1 MWTVMVFTWNSYFN
15 VKSRIIPCDEKYI
28 TSKQIILAIVVV
40 LDIIYGSYMTTLR
53 QHNFDTSYSVVDDV
67 GPYMFVLISVNY
79 CIDYCMFGMYM
90 RVY

>member
-1 MWTVMVFTWNSYFN
+1 MTDALNGN
-15 VKSRIIPCDEKYI
+15 
-28 TSKQIILAIVVV
+28 
-40 LDIIYGSYMTTLR
+40 GSYMTTLR

-67 GPYMFVLISVNY
+67 SVVLISVNY